1 MSFFTEILSILLLS
15 VGLSMD
21 SLALAVSCGLQYSPH
36 KQTEALKVAII
47 FALTQATTP
56 IIGYF
61 SGKLFANLMAP
72 FDHWVAFI
80 LLALIGGHMIKEG
93 ISHHN
98 GGECIERKLTLWVL
112 FTMGVATSIDALAAG
127 ISLIATNLN
136 IPLTIFSIFI
146 GTFIFSYCGYMFGKK
161 LGDIFQV
168 KAEIFGGIVL
178 VLLGIKIVV
187 EHLFFQ

>member
-1 MSFFTEILSILLLS
+1 MSLLTEILSMVLLS

-21 SLALAVSCGLQYSPH
+21 SLALSVSCGLQNSPH
-36 KQTEALKVAII
+36 KQTMALKVGII

-56 IIGYF
+56 VIGYF
-61 SGKLFANLMAP
+61 TGTLFADLIAP

-93 ISHHN
+93 INHHN

-112 FTMGVATSIDALAAG
+112 LSMGIATSIDALAAG
-127 ISLIATNLN
+127 ISLIATDLN
-136 IPLTIFSIFI
+136 IPLSILSIFI
-146 GTFIFSYCGYMFGKK
+146 GTFIFSYGGYMFGKK
-161 LGDIFQV
+161 LGDLFQA

-178 VLLGIKIVV
+178 LLLGIKIVV
-187 EHLFFQ
+187 EHLFLQ